1 MKYLLAQALV
11 HQGLNCFGVTENNYL
26 GKGIKFSSNL
36 ILREDSIKGLFSV
49 NNPNFRNTDKSVYTT
64 IQSSEL
70 DKLSD
75 FGYKSNKT
83 GFKVGTKFEYLRDF
97 DLGVG
102 VNSFYEKIET
112 DSTASARQK
121 KQEGDYFDN
130 HLSLIFDYDKR
141 NQKFKTTD
149 GVKSYLTFDAPIV
162 SETNTFSNTYIFD
175 SYNKIFSSNII
186 KSSFYFSSANSL
198 TGDDIKLSERIN
210 LPSNRLR
217 GFEYGKIGP
226 KDGKDFIGGIL
237 YHHLIFLQQF
247 PKYFRMSIHRLYF
260 VYGYRK
266 RLGCRLDSSLDKN
279 SDIRSSVG
287 VGLDWFSV
295 VGPINSHWRNQLQ
308 RIQLTSLRNLGLI

>member
-1 MKYLLAQALV
+1 MKLTQQLQ
-11 HQGLNCFGVTENNYL
+11 HG
-26 GKGIKFSSNL
+26 
-36 ILREDSIKGLFSV
+36 
-49 NNPNFRNTDKSVYTT
+49 
-64 IQSSEL
+64 
-70 DKLSD
+70 
-75 FGYKSNKT
+75 
-83 GFKVGTKFEYLRDF
+83 
-97 DLGVG
+97 
-102 VNSFYEKIET
+102 
-112 DSTASARQK
+112 K

-226 KDGKDFIGGIL
+226 KDGKDFIGGNFVSSLNISSTVPQIFQNVESTDFIL
-237 YHHLIFLQQF
+237 FMDIGNVWGVDY
-247 PKYFRMSIHRLYF
+247 
-260 VYGYRK
+260 
-266 RLGCRLDSSLDKN
+266 DSSLDKN
-279 SDIRSSVG
+279 SDIRSSVR
-287 VGLDWFSV
+287 V
-295 VGPINSHWRNQLQ
+295 
-308 RIQLTSLRNLGLI
+308 